1 MKTLKTIIFASAAL
15 IATVAC
21 TKEANPKE
29 ESVPSA
35 PGTIEV
41 NVTALIGDLAPSEG
55 TKATMDPVIRLTWA
69 NGDKVYAYD
78 ATQKLG
84 ELTVTPVEG
93 NLSAKL
99 SGDISTPAANTTI
112 ITLVYCNTATSA
124 PTIDGST
131 GKITFDLGTQ
141 DVSANPFV
149 VYATL
154 DYPTG
159 LTSITDKIVP
169 FNFATSLMRVTVTG
183 LANKDIT
190 NATVSGVNTKC
201 ELTVNADSEPDI
213 AGTTPGNITRAAA
226 GITKS
231 DDGRAIFNVCVA
243 AEATT
248 NTNRKLTIKQGDLIY
263 GSDLMSKVITA
274 GASIISVYAL
284 TEQTGSRGTIGV
296 SPNNHDYVY
305 VAGKKWAT
313 QNLTISR
320 NDKSSGDAPW
330 KPGSEAVK
338 VPGTDT
344 DVVVGDYFQWGA
356 YPGYCGNA
364 TDADKGLLVYSSFS
378 TLTIPLDSQT
388 PFTFKSGKQFNA
400 ATAPYYNS
408 GYKKYFAD
416 DKSYRPNL
424 DLSDDVAHTL
434 WGESWR
440 MPTSQEFIELCAACF
455 VEWDGTNKGL
465 WFYAPKDAADK
476 GLLKLASSWKQIT
489 ETATS
494 YDTTSK
500 DGTVGTYTA
509 TDALLFFPAAGV
521 GYDGSL
527 RGAGTNGFYW
537 SSTLYS
543 GSTDY
548 AYSLC
553 FLSGGVNPQN
563 GDDRCYGFSVR
574 PLSD

>member
-15 IATVAC
+15 LAAAAC

-55 TKATMDPVIRLTWA
+55 TKATMDPVIRLTWQ
-69 NGDKVYAYD
+69 NDKVYAYD
-78 ATQKLG
+78 AEKYLG
-84 ELTVTPVEG
+84 ELTVTPIEG
-93 NLSAKL
+93 GSSAKL
-99 SGDISTPAANTTI
+99 SGTLENTPADGTTI

-124 PTIDGST
+124 PTIDEST
-131 GKITFDLGTQ
+131 GKITFDLSAQ
-141 DVSANPFV
+141 AAAANPFV

-154 DYPTG
+154 DYEDV

-169 FNFATSLMRVTVTG
+169 FKFATSLMRVTVTG

-201 ELTVNADSEPDI
+201 ELTVKSDTEPGI
-213 AGTTPGNITRAAA
+213 A
-226 GITKS
+226 GITPS
-231 DDGRAIFNVCVA
+231 SISRTTGFTGSDGRAVFNVSVA
-243 AEATT
+243 KEAE
-248 NTNRKLTIKQGDLIY
+248 NTNRKLTIEQGTLKY
-263 GSDLMSKVITA
+263 GSNLMSGEIAA
-274 GASIISVYAL
+274 GTSIISVYAL
-284 TEQTGSRGTIGV
+284 TEQTGSRGTIGD
-296 SPNNHDYVY
+296 HEYVY

-313 QNLTISR
+313 QNLAITT
-320 NDKSSGDAPW
+320 SGNKEW
-330 KPGSEAVK
+330 KPGGSTVT
-338 VPGTDT
+338 VPGSSSKN
-344 DVVVGDYFQWGA
+344 VVVGDYFQWGA
-356 YPGYCGNA
+356 YPGYCGSA
-364 TDADKGLLVYSSFS
+364 TADDKGLLVYSSFS

-400 ATAPYYNS
+400 ETAPYYNS

-440 MPTSQEFIELCAACF
+440 MPTGGASGEFKELFSATYWA
-455 VEWDGTNKGL
+455 WD
-465 WFYAPKDAADK
+465 DDDK
-476 GLLKLASSWKQIT
+476 GYYVYEPQKGDAGKKNA
-489 ETATS
+489 EKTS
-494 YDTTSK
+494 GY
-500 DGTVGTYTA
+500 TYKKA
-509 TDALLFFPAAGV
+509 DALLFFPAAGY
-521 GYDGSL
+521 GINGNLYN
-527 RGAGTNGFYW
+527 AGTFGYYW

-543 GSTDY
+543 DDTDY
-548 AYSLC
+548 AYYLG
-553 FLSGGVNPQN
+553 FGSGNVYPQYDS
-563 GDDRCYGFSVR
+563 GRYGGFSVR